1 MLSNNYLC
9 LHQPH
14 NVNKVGK
21 GGNHVDGTVML
32 SLKLSGLS
40 IRRSVPANIFHIQVF
55 TMTNSCA
62 ALDTPHTQWSFCPNV
77 GAAYFFAILFALTTV
92 THLVQAIYHRKIYC
106 WVIVASGIAQT
117 LAYIFRIRSI
127 QNPASFENYAAWF
140 ILILIAPLFTNAFAY
155 MVMGRMVWNYT
166 TEAKIWKISAWRFG
180 LYFVI
185 LDIVAFLVQ
194 IFGAAS
200 ASSDDAS
207 TDEVL
212 QARSLLYAL
221 YAVIVLI
228 TASHLHPACC
238 VCYLSWL
245 SSQIRIVF
253 RLAEYSQ
260 GLTSSIPNHEAF
272 QYALDSVPMFFAL
285 ILLNVL
291 HPGRIMTDPE
301 SDIPGRRER
310 KGEAF
315 KTKNA
320 EGGRWWKCERLLKP
334 GADGSHVTS
343 GNTTIRRGL
352 RLIQELW
359 DGSDCDNVQIEVGIS
374 SS

>member
-1 MLSNNYLC
+1 
-9 LHQPH
+9 
-14 NVNKVGK
+14 
-21 GGNHVDGTVML
+21 
-32 SLKLSGLS
+32 
-40 IRRSVPANIFHIQVF
+40 
-55 TMTNSCA
+55 MTNSCA

-117 LAYIFRIRSI
+117 LAYSFRIRSI

-155 MVMGRMVWNYT
+155 MVMGRMVWNHT

-212 QARSLLYAL
+212 QGLHVYMAGVGIQQLFIFVFLYFAFKFHQTLRAQSRQNIHYPRQARSLLYAL

-228 TASHLHPACC
+228 T
-238 VCYLSWL
+238 
-245 SSQIRIVF
+245 IRIVF

-272 QYALDSVPMFFAL
+272 QYVLDSVPMFFAL
-285 ILLNVL
+285 VLLNAL
-291 HPGRIMTDPE
+291 HPGRIMTGPE

-315 KTKNA
+315 KTKMQRVGS
-320 EGGRWWKCERLLKP
+320 GG
-334 GADGSHVTS
+334 S
-343 GNTTIRRGL
+343 G
-352 RLIQELW
+352 
-359 DGSDCDNVQIEVGIS
+359 GSDDVLMV
-374 SS
+374 

>member
-212 QARSLLYAL
+212 Q
-221 YAVIVLI
+221 
-228 TASHLHPACC
+228 
-238 VCYLSWL
+238 
-245 SSQIRIVF
+245 
-253 RLAEYSQ
+253 EYSQ